1 MYRVTTDFNILI
13 FFSVRRQWTF
23 SPLKKNIYL
32 FLFLAVLCPLLCAGF
47 SLGVESGG
55 YALVAVL
62 ASFCRGFSCCRAR
75 VPGNSGFSNRSP
87 QAQKLGL
94 LYSRAQARRCR
105 AQV

>member
-1 MYRVTTDFNILI
+1 MTVD
-13 FFSVRRQWTF
+13 FFSF
-23 SPLKKNIYL
+23 KKNIYL

-62 ASFCRGFSCCRAR
+62 ASFWRGFSCCRAR
-75 VPGNSGFSNRSP
+75 APGNSGFSNCSP

-94 LYSRAQARRCR
+94 LYSRVQARRCG